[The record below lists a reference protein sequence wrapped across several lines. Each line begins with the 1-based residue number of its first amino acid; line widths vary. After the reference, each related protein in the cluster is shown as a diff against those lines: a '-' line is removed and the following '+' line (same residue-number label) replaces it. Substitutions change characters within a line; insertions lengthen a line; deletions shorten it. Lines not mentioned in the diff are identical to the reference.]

1 MMYFHDLHRKSTE
14 RYNHPIYMVECWAFS
29 ISVPTR
35 TEYAVDFWYV
45 NKTDRCGNPV
55 SKEAAIDKMD
65 SIYDSTSEYHV
76 VVDFDNVPVME
87 FDCSTMIDIE
97 KTTERNGY

>member
-1 MMYFHDLHRKSTE
+1 MIEHTYPYPS

-45 NKTDRCGNPV
+45 NKTDRYGQPV
-55 SKEAAIDKMD
+55 SKEDAIDTMD
-65 SIYDSTSEYHV
+65 AIQDGISEYHV
-76 VVDFDNVPVME
+76 TPEGKRPARME

-97 KTTERNGY
+97 ETTERNGY